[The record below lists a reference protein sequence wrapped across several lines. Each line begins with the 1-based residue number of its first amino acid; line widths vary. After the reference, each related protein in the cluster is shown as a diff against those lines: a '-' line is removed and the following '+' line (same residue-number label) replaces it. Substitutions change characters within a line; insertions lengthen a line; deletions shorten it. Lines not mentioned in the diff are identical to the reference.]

1 MGDPPLKSP
10 SDQIK
15 LSYVVVSKSFL
26 IKFLGELGTVALT
39 AEPPE
44 IEVGPSP
51 I

>member
-1 MGDPPLKSP
+1 MKSP

-15 LSYVVVSKSFL
+15 LSYVVVVSKSFL